1 MTQKKRQGDILF
13 MRASV
18 QLRSLDQTKDFQAVH
33 NVIMDGLDYAM
44 IVNGEPPAS
53 KDVADFFTAI
63 APGKSLHDML
73 KLGIEEN
80 GDFIGI
86 VEIARNFPLNH
97 TWHIGLL
104 MLHSS
109 RRHKGI
115 GRDVLQKIEEKA
127 RLAGASHLRIAVIEE
142 NAEALSFW
150 AALGFAEV
158 NRLSERSFGI
168 KKHTV
173 IELTRPIQ

>member
-1 MTQKKRQGDILF
+1 

-18 QLRSLDQTKDFQAVH
+18 QLRPLDQIKDFQAVH
-33 NVIMDGLDYAM
+33 NVIMDNIDYAM

-63 APGKSLHDML
+63 APGKSMHDML

-86 VEIARNFPLNH
+86 VEIARDFPLSH
-97 TWHIGLL
+97 TRHIGLL

-109 RRHKGI
+109 WRRRGI

-127 RLAGASHLRIAVIEE
+127 RAAGASHLGIAVIED
-142 NAEALSFW
+142 NAEALLFW
-150 AALGFAEV
+150 VALGFREV
-158 NRLSERSFGI
+158 NRLSERPFGI